1 MAAIGKI
8 RSWGPWLVG
17 IIGLALF
24 GFIATDF
31 TRSCETSSNQAR
43 QQVGEVMGSK
53 LSIQDYQSS
62 IEEYKNVF
70 KQLGQNVEED
80 QLREFVWNDYVRN
93 SIIEAEAK
101 KLGLGVTD
109 EEIKNI
115 LAEGTHP
122 LLQRGNLP
130 LIPMF
135 YNQQT
140 GMFDYNNV
148 TQVYAYMQQQAPEQ
162 LEEFDR
168 YWKSVEKILRQ
179 SLLAQKYMTLLQSCI
194 LSNEASAKLA
204 FDGRSTESQIELA
217 SLAYSTINDNDV
229 TISDADLKAK
239 YDEMKNMFQ
248 WNRETRDVKY
258 VVCNVVPSETDMTNL
273 RNGLLEAAE
282 ELKADSMSL
291 TDITGSHRSTI
302 AYREGMPYNANGL
315 KRISPSLFA
324 RLDSMSEKQVT
335 EPFSYNTFESN
346 KMVENMAVAKLNRR
360 YVDIDSVNYKYI
372 GVPGQSFDD
381 AVKRADS
388 LMAVLKSGISLD
400 SVAASIGQTVA
411 DEWISADIYQNQE
424 NVDPMVLNILNSVRN
439 AAINEPQQLTLQGQG
454 VMLYVV
460 KQRKN
465 ATLYDVTIVSNE
477 VRFSNDTEE
486 NTYNKFSQYI
496 SECSTADDLDKNAA
510 KYNFQVL
517 TQENLQSNA
526 NSIGYEN
533 PLPNT
538 RDAVKWVFAKANE
551 GNISE
556 IFRNSADG
564 RFMAVALTKIHPKGF
579 LDQKSVE
586 SFLRAEVLKDKK
598 ADMLIKQL
606 GGAKTVAEAV
616 QKGAIVDTI
625 SHITFPTAVNVK
637 GQQERGL
644 CGAVAA
650 VANGEA
656 SKNVV
661 KGSNGVFL
669 FNVLNRIAPDE
680 HEFDRREQEN
690 NLISRAISYIQ
701 SGVFNVLMEKA
712 KVEDNRHLF

>member
-80 QLREFVWNDYVRN
+80 QLREFVWGDYVRN
-93 SIIEAEAK
+93 AVVEAEAE

-109 EEIKNI
+109 EEVKTV
-115 LAEGTHP
+115 LTEGTHP
-122 LLQRGNLP
+122 LLQRGQLP

-148 TQVYAYMQQQAPEQ
+148 TQIYTMLQQQAPEQ
-162 LEEFDR
+162 LQEFDR
-168 YWKSVEKILRQ
+168 YWKTVEKVLRQ
-179 SLLAQKYMTLLQSCI
+179 SLLTQKYMTLLQACM
-194 LSNEASAKLA
+194 LSNEASAKIA
-204 FDGRSTESQIELA
+204 FDGRNNESQVELA

-229 TISDADLKAK
+229 KVEDADLAAK
-239 YDEMKNMFQ
+239 YNEMKNMFV
-248 WNRETRDVKY
+248 WNEETRDVKY
-258 VVCNVVPSETDMTNL
+258 VVCNVVPSETDLTNL
-273 RNGLLEAAE
+273 RNGLLEAAQ
-282 ELKADSMSL
+282 ELKADSLSAA
-291 TDITGSHRSTI
+291 DITGAHRSVI
-302 AYREGMPYNANGL
+302 AYRENMPYNANGL
-315 KRISPSLFA
+315 KRISPTLFN
-324 RLDSMSEKQVT
+324 RLDSMVEKQVT
-335 EPFSYNTFESN
+335 EPFNYSSFEGS
-346 KMVENMAVAKLNRR
+346 KMVDHMAVARLNRR
-360 YVDIDSVNYKYI
+360 YVDVDSVNYRYI

-381 AVKRADS
+381 AAQRADS
-388 LMAVLKSGISLD
+388 LLAVLKGGVSLD
-400 SVAASIGQTVA
+400 SVATSIGQTVA
-411 DEWISADIYQNQE
+411 DEWLSADLYQNQD
-424 NVDPMVLNILNSVRN
+424 NVDPMLLNVLSTVRT
-439 AAINEPQQLTLQGQG
+439 AALNEPQKLLLNGQG
-454 VMLYVV
+454 VMIYVV

-465 ATLYDVTIVSNE
+465 ATLYDVAIVSNE

-486 NTYNKFSQYI
+486 ATYNRFSQYI
-496 SECSTADDLDKNAA
+496 SECTTADDLEKNAA
-510 KYNFQVL
+510 KYDYQVL
-517 TQENLQSNA
+517 EQQNLTSNA
-526 NSIGYEN
+526 TAIAS
-533 PLPNT
+533 LDNT
-538 RDAVKWVFAKANE
+538 RDAAKWVFAKANE

-586 SFLRAEVLKDKK
+586 QYLRAEVLKDKK
-598 ADMLIKQL
+598 AEALIKQL
-606 GGAKTVAEAV
+606 GGAKSVAEAA
-616 QKGAIVDTI
+616 QKGAVVDTI

-644 CGAVAA
+644 SGAIAA
-650 VANGEA
+650 TAVGQT

-661 KGSNGVFL
+661 KGTNGVFL
-669 FNVLNRIAPDE
+669 FNVINRTPAE
-680 HEFDRREQEN
+680 GQEFNRREQEN
-690 NLISRAISYIQ
+690 NLISRAISLVQ
-701 SGVFNVLMEKA
+701 AGVFNVLNEKA
-712 KVEDNRHLF
+712 NVKDNRYLF